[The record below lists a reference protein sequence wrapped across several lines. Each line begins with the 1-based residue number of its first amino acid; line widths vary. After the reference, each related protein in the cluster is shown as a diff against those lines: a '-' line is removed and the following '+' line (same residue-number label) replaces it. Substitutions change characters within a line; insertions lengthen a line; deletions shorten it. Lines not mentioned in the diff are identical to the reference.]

1 MDPIADYGAPDGVP
15 ATASTPASSP
25 DHWDD
30 LLRVAGSL
38 ATGAV
43 TASDLLRTLQRGP
56 GVTTLTRA
64 LAELGR
70 IAKTLYLLD

>member
-1 MDPIADYGAPDGVP
+1 M
-15 ATASTPASSP
+15 
-25 DHWDD
+25 
-30 LLRVAGSL
+30 
-38 ATGAV
+38 

-70 IAKTLYLLD
+70 IAKTLYLLDYVDDEGYRRRILTRLNRGRPRR